1 MKKALFLCG
10 LLICATSIIA
20 QGDIKPEVVP
30 LSGDHVMKG
39 GTYKA
44 KIVPTSKKQA
54 EQTRVFINGKE
65 IKGNVYKASATTPGP
80 KSYSG
85 YVLVG
90 NDTTKYPFK
99 GSYVV
104 GEPSISISRMD
115 EQPFYRYVENTLNI
129 AVPGIPANQ
138 LSVECTNA
146 ELIPGRAGQYT
157 IIPTDSIAKIC
168 KVTVSATLDGKKI
181 AMGSEGYSIKE
192 CHPSVY
198 LSNSKNAFNRYPQA
212 EEDLAEVTKSILLNP
227 AYELVPEIPNFT
239 SNQGKMEITQFSIRF
254 PMGNEIVCLGK
265 TFSEEARQRIQ
276 ALGTGSVILIHS
288 IQADSHGHAIYAK
301 PLVLIVK

>member
-44 KIVPTSKKQA
+44 KIVPTSKKQI
-54 EQTRVFINGKE
+54 EQVRVFVNGKE
-65 IKGNVYKASATTPGP
+65 IKGNVYKASATTSGP

-104 GEPSISISRMD
+104 GEPSTSIERMD
-115 EQPFYRYVENTLNI
+115 EQQFYRYVGNSLSI
-129 AVPGIPANQ
+129 AVPGVPADNI
-138 LSVECTNA
+138 SVECTNA

-181 AMGSEGYSIKE
+181 AMGTKEYSIQE
-192 CHPSVY
+192 CHPTVY
-198 LSNSKNAFNRYPQA
+198 LMYRGNRFPQT
-212 EEDLAEVTKSILLNP
+212 EEDVAKVNLTTLTSPSCSLEAEYTR
-227 AYELVPEIPNFT
+227 
-239 SNQGKMEITQFSIRF
+239 QGKLEISQFMVHFPDGSELFCQGNSFSAEALDKIKKSKTNSI
-254 PMGNEIVCLGK
+254 
-265 TFSEEARQRIQ
+265 
-276 ALGTGSVILIHS
+276 ILIHS